1 VFFVV
6 ALLRCLF
13 LYYRSYDVNSF
24 NPLSTSFFPHCCYNA
39 KNARVLRVFRLKK
52 VFRKMPKSLDNGPS
66 KALRFRAPA
75 ALERRIKANL
85 RPGET
90 LSDVARRL
98 LEQWAAR
105 RERAK

>member
-1 VFFVV
+1 
-6 ALLRCLF
+6 
-13 LYYRSYDVNSF
+13 
-24 NPLSTSFFPHCCYNA
+24 
-39 KNARVLRVFRLKK
+39 
-52 VFRKMPKSLDNGPS
+52 MPKSLDNGPS

-98 LEQWAAR
+98 LEQWASR

>member
-1 VFFVV
+1 
-6 ALLRCLF
+6 LR
-13 LYYRSYDVNSF
+13 D
-24 NPLSTSFFPHCCYNA
+24 
-39 KNARVLRVFRLKK
+39 FRLKIISD
-52 VFRKMPKSLDNGPS
+52 KMPKSLDNGPS